1 MKFFIPNAKDDKQ
14 AQDIFEGILNYNNR
28 IIGKILDRK
37 IYSITYKHHNI
48 KYLAAVGGN
57 EVRTNEQIIAILESN
72 SFLICT
78 PNRGVDNG
86 IPIIVG
92 YDEILSVEMFD

>member
-1 MKFFIPNAKDDKQ
+1 MKFFIPNAKDDYQ
-14 AQDIFEGILNYNNR
+14 AQEIFEGILNYNNC

-37 IYSITYKHHNI
+37 IHSITYKHNNK
-48 KYLAAVGGN
+48 KYTATVGSY
-57 EVRTNEQIIAILESN
+57 EKRTNEQIIAILESN

-78 PNRGVDNG
+78 PNRGVNSG
-86 IPIIVG
+86 IPILVG